1 MTPLDGL
8 LIALA
13 GMAAGLINT
22 VVGSG
27 TLITFPTLLALGYP
41 PVLANISNNIGLVPG
56 SLSGAIGYRRELAG
70 QRRRLL
76 TLGTASLLGSVVG
89 AVLLLLLPDSAFEA
103 VVPVLIALG
112 CVMVLVQPRLQ
123 AWLASRRTTGALP
136 HGSAGVWGLVALTGV
151 YGGYFG
157 AAQGVLLIAVLGIG
171 LDEQLQRVNAAKNVL
186 ATLVNG
192 VAAVVFIVAA
202 WLSYGQAAIDWQV
215 VGLIA
220 AGSAAGGVLGAR
232 VGRRIPAP
240 IFRGL
245 VVAVGVTAIVS
256 LLS

>member
-192 VAAVVFIVAA
+192 VAAGVFIVAA

>member
-1 MTPLDGL
+1 
-8 LIALA
+8 
-13 GMAAGLINT
+13 
-22 VVGSG
+22 
-27 TLITFPTLLALGYP
+27 
-41 PVLANISNNIGLVPG
+41 
-56 SLSGAIGYRRELAG
+56 
-70 QRRRLL
+70 
-76 TLGTASLLGSVVG
+76 
-89 AVLLLLLPDSAFEA
+89 
-103 VVPVLIALG
+103 
-112 CVMVLVQPRLQ
+112 
-123 AWLASRRTTGALP
+123 
-136 HGSAGVWGLVALTGV
+136 VWGLVALTGV

>member
-89 AVLLLLLPDSAFEA
+89 AVLLLFLPDSAFET
-103 VVPVLIALG
+103 VVPALIALG

-123 AWLASRRTTGALP
+123 AWLASRRTTGTLP

-232 VGRRIPAP
+232 AGRRIPAP